1 MKKITRVGTLVLM
14 ALSVVLMIGCEKN
27 ETIIINAPNNNGG
40 PGNGNGGNGGVVDS
54 STMCATLPWYTWQE
68 DQVPVFVWE
77 PSWINTSNGTTQFD
91 WDGDR
96 CAEVDSRTH
105 QPYTAPIPSG
115 LASTTLDS
123 LASNPFNPG
132 YFSMGRKLE
141 IKSAYCADEKLSFA
155 IINALRTIQPDSTA
169 RFVPEAQR
177 YIIVTD
183 KHGVTKMVRVQDD
196 VFVKVSKGETPWMK
210 K

>member
-27 ETIIINAPNNNGG
+27 ETIINAPNNNGG

-54 STMCATLPWYTWQE
+54 STMCATLPWYVYQA
-68 DQVPVFVWE
+68 DQVPVYVWQA
-77 PSWINTSNGTTQFD
+77 SWVSGGTTKFD
-91 WDGDR
+91 WDGDKNP
-96 CAEVDSRTH
+96 EIDPVSLL
-105 QPYTAPIPSG
+105 PYRATISSM
-115 LASTTLDS
+115 LAGPLLDS
-123 LASNPFNPG
+123 LASNPYNPG